1 MARLAQCKQAGQVQ
15 PGVKMYKDGGVACA
29 GDDKKA
35 KMYKKGGAAC
45 AGGEKQEKTELKQAK
60 ALQAK
65 ASMGK
70 KSGGLMK
77 GCK

>member
-15 PGVKMYKDGGVACA
+15 PGVKMYK
-29 GDDKKA
+29 
-35 KMYKKGGAAC
+35 KGGKVC
-45 AGGEKQEKTELKQAK
+45 ADSEAQEKTELKEAK
-60 ALQAK
+60 ALQSKAK
-65 ASMGK
+65 MGK

>member
-15 PGVKMYKDGGVACA
+15 PGVKMYK
-29 GDDKKA
+29 
-35 KMYKKGGAAC
+35 KGGKVC
-45 AGGEKQEKTELKQAK
+45 ADNEGQEKTELKEAK
-60 ALQAK
+60 ALQTKAK
-65 ASMGK
+65 MGK

>member
-15 PGVKMYKDGGVACA
+15 PGVKMYKNGGSACVDE
-29 GDDKKA
+29 GMKA
-35 KMYKKGGAAC
+35 KMYKKGGKVC
-45 AGGEKQEKTELKQAK
+45 ADNEGQEKTELKQAK
-60 ALQAK
+60 ALQSKAK
-65 ASMGK
+65 MGK